1 VVEEVGYP
9 AAKGD
14 GWGEAGVARKGTA
27 PGRIGEEKTGG
38 PGGVLRC
45 AGPGPG
51 PRFGVPG
58 AVASEKTRGCGGVK
72 RAAWNGGDAWAGCGC
87 GPGGVSSMP
96 GELAGIGCAARRS
109 EAEGRGGAR
118 IGSVRGA
125 GTGKIRDPTDECDEV
140 GFLMEIGFARPG
152 IGRGS
157 RVLRQA
163 EQSRI
168 TESSSKS
175 TANSGCA
182 V

>member
-1 VVEEVGYP
+1 VRRGRSGAEGH
-9 AAKGD
+9 G
-14 GWGEAGVARKGTA
+14 

-45 AGPGPG
+45 AGPGP
-51 PRFGVPG
+51 RFGVPG
-58 AVASEKTRGCGGVK
+58 EKTRGCGGVK
-72 RAAWNGGDAWAGCGC
+72 GAAGNGGDAWA
-87 GPGGVSSMP
+87 GGVSSMP